1 MRAFPWIV
9 TGVGVGFA
17 TYIVFTR
24 LQRQDPTGSDDIEN
38 AARRTFFWGTKQR
51 VAGSGGRVAGK
62 VKEGLGRLM
71 GDDDLA
77 EEGIAEKTVG
87 TVRDAA
93 GTVAHAVGETIHDLN
108 R

>member
-1 MRAFPWIV
+1 MKALPWIV
-9 TGVGVGFA
+9 AGVGIGFA
-17 TYIVFTR
+17 SYIVFTR
-24 LQRQDPTGSDDIEN
+24 PQGQYATGSDEVES
-38 AARRTFFWGTKQR
+38 AARRTFLWGTKQR

-62 VKEGLGRLM
+62 VKEGLGRLT

-87 TVRDAA
+87 TVKDAA